1 MRRFATAFGR
11 VVADG
16 RFLSP
21 WSLAATLVLSMT
33 IMAPV
38 GAGVDVAALAPAT
51 LATTT
56 CFVLALGALA
66 LIERQVSA
74 PRVREAPI
82 LLLDEPTAGLDEE
95 SEAVVTAALLRLAK
109 SRTTLLVTHNMS
121 LAAEADRICFMDDG
135 RIVEQGSHGELIAKR
150 GRYATWFAQQQS
162 RSHRADVKLSVV
174 S

>member
-1 MRRFATAFGR
+1 VRRFATAFGR

-74 PRVREAPI
+74 PRVRAI
-82 LLLDEPTAGLDEE
+82 VLIVGIVAC
-95 SEAVVTAALLRLAK
+95 AALRPLVQDAWAAPWALPIPQQRSCRSV
-109 SRTTLLVTHNMS
+109 SRRTWS
-121 LAAEADRICFMDDG
+121 SG
-135 RIVEQGSHGELIAKR
+135 RSC
-150 GRYATWFAQQQS
+150 S
-162 RSHRADVKLSVV
+162 R
-174 S
+174 